1 MLNERIG
8 CRFQAMRTSIEA
20 FPSGHKARHALD
32 LMVRVAHA
40 RPGLPVTALR
50 LSQGLGLSLSQ
61 VEALLRCVREAGLV
75 RAYKGPGG
83 GYCLERSRTSITVL
97 DVVLAVQAVQPL
109 AAAQEPCSREVWLT
123 RQLDQVMQRV
133 LEDRLAQTT
142 LADLAPPE
150 GLDDPAQQPLEG
162 LHGGAF
168 RLGPMP
174 ARLMPQAPNSVFDL
188 SAFMAR
194 STPLRST
201 PA

>member
-1 MLNERIG
+1 MS
-8 CRFQAMRTSIEA
+8 TSLET
-20 FPSGHKARHALD
+20 FSSGHKARHALD

-40 RPGLPVTALR
+40 RPGMPVTALR

-83 GYCLERSRTSITVL
+83 GYCLERSRALISVL
-97 DVVLAVQAVQPL
+97 DVVMAVQAAQPPAPL
-109 AAAQEPCSREVWLT
+109 PEPSSQEAGLVHK
-123 RQLDQVMQRV
+123 
-133 LEDRLAQTT
+133 LEQALFSVVRDRLAQTT

-188 SAFMAR
+188 WAFMGR

-201 PA
+201 LA